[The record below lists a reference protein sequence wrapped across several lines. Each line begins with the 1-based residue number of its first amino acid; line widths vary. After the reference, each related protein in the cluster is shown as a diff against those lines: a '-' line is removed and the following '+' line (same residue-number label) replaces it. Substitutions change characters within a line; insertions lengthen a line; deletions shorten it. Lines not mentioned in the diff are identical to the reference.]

1 MNARQLRFGGALFAL
16 GLSLS
21 LPRVCLA
28 QKREREKAPAD
39 SKAVSVERPPEG
51 NEIVL
56 SIGETRTIS
65 ARDVKNYSEG
75 VPGIIDV
82 RLTSDANQFV
92 LVGKR
97 AGSTTLLLIKT
108 DGSQSALNINV
119 FARSPATVE
128 KELNE
133 LLVGLNVR
141 SRRIGAQIVLDGVV
155 DDETQLQRVQKIA
168 SLYADQVTSLVQVAS
183 RGTPVAVA
191 GVDNF
196 LIRIDFYFV
205 QYDKNSSYGVGVG
218 WPESI
223 GGGASATL
231 DYDFLLGSVRNAAA
245 TVTTQPLPRLDIATR
260 RGWAKVLKQSTV
272 ITNNGTEATFQNGGE
287 QNFPVNTGLTVG
299 VERIEFGTHLTVMPH
314 YNPEKHDLNI
324 KLTADVS
331 DLTASISGTQLPGR
345 STSKLTTG
353 VTLKLGQS
361 LVLSG
366 IRTQSL
372 THSVSGLPGLSEI
385 PILGILFGSHSQSR
399 LETEGAI
406 FVVPS
411 VVQTIPTSSADLVDA
426 ALQKFKEYDGDISS
440 VKSWDN
446 RPGGSVGVPR

>member
-1 MNARQLRFGGALFAL
+1 MNARQFGFRGVLLALAL
-16 GLSLS
+16 C
-21 LPRVCLA
+21 LPNLGYA
-28 QKREREKAPAD
+28 QAPKRAPAEK
-39 SKAVSVERPPEG
+39 SEKSEKPERPPEG

-56 SIGETRTIS
+56 AVGETRTIS

-92 LVGKR
+92 LVGKKP
-97 AGSTTLLLIKT
+97 GSTTLLLIKN
-108 DGSQSALNINV
+108 DGSQNALNINV
-119 FARSPATVE
+119 FHRSPVAVE
-128 KELNE
+128 KELAE
-133 LLVGLNVR
+133 LLSGLPVR

-155 DDETQLQRVQKIA
+155 DDEGALQRVQKIA
-168 SLYADQVTSLVQVAS
+168 SLYPDQVTTLVQLAS
-183 RGTPVAVA
+183 KGGVPTPVA
-191 GVDNF
+191 GIENF
-196 LIRIDFYFV
+196 LIRVDFYFV

-218 WPESI
+218 WPDSI
-223 GGGASATL
+223 GAGATATL
-231 DYDFLLGSVRNAAA
+231 NYDFLLGSVRQAAA

-299 VERIEFGTHLTVMPH
+299 VERIGFGTELTVLPS
-314 YNPEKHDLNI
+314 YNPEHQELNVR
-324 KLTADVS
+324 LTADVS
-331 DLTASISGTQLPGR
+331 DLTAAISGTALPGR
-345 STSKLTTG
+345 STSKLTTN

-372 THSVSGLPGLSEI
+372 THSVAGLPGLSEI
-385 PILGILFGSHSQSR
+385 PLLGILFGSHSQSK

-411 VVQTIPTSSADLVDA
+411 VVQTIPSSSADLVDV
-426 ALQKFKEYDGDISS
+426 ALKKFKDYDGDISTLNS
-440 VKSWDN
+440 YDKK
-446 RPGGSVGVPR
+446 PGGGVDVPR